1 MKNYIILGAGIAGIS
16 VAYHLKQKNIS
27 SIIYEKNHYFG
38 GLCSSFKIND
48 FIFDNAVHLS
58 FTKDEYVKKLF
69 SNSCRVISHKPPP

>member
-38 GLCSSFKIND
+38 GLCSSFKIN
-48 FIFDNAVHLS
+48 
-58 FTKDEYVKKLF
+58 
-69 SNSCRVISHKPPP
+69 